1 MNDSQD
7 SDITGTADMTNTV
20 GNRHDSAD
28 SAGIMKE
35 GQETETKLQHPTNR
49 TARLSVIEE
58 LLTNSVVSSQG
69 QLLDLLAER
78 GIEVTQATLSR
89 DLDEMK
95 AVKTRLKSGEM
106 AYTLGVEPEFD
117 DVTAEKIDQ
126 QLSRG
131 LSGLITSAAAARNL
145 VIVHTPSGAAQYMAS
160 VIDKQPIDGILGT
173 VAGDD
178 TVLLVCS
185 DDDAA
190 IGRMQW
196 LLDIVSRGQGTS
208 RK

>member
-1 MNDSQD
+1 MNDTEE
-7 SDITGTADMTNTV
+7 SDITADINYDSSDVAGTVPN
-20 GNRHDSAD
+20 GGEQGS
-28 SAGIMKE
+28 
-35 GQETETKLQHPTNR
+35 ETKLQHPTNR
-49 TARLSVIEE
+49 TARLSVIQEI
-58 LLTNSVVSSQG
+58 LSNSVVSSQG
-69 QLLDLLAER
+69 QLLELLADR

-95 AVKTRLKSGEM
+95 AVKTRLKTGEM

-117 DVTAEKIDQ
+117 DATAEKIDQ

-160 VIDKQPIDGILGT
+160 VIDKQPIEGILGT

-178 TVLLVCS
+178 TVLLVCD

-190 IGRMQW
+190 VTRMQW
-196 LLDIVSRGQGTS
+196 LLDIVSRGQHQGA
-208 RK
+208 

>member
-1 MNDSQD
+1 MNDTEGSH
-7 SDITGTADMTNTV
+7 ITADIK
-20 GNRHDSAD
+20 RDSAA
-28 SAGIMKE
+28 SAVNLQDKE
-35 GQETETKLQHPTNR
+35 QVGETKLQHPTNR
-49 TARLSVIEE
+49 TARLSVIQEI
-58 LLTNSVVSSQG
+58 LSNAVVSSQG
-69 QLLDLLAER
+69 QLLGLLAKR

-95 AVKTRLKSGEM
+95 AVKTRLKTGEM

-178 TVLLVCS
+178 TVLLVC
-185 DDDAA
+185 DDDEAA
-190 IGRMQW
+190 AGRVQW
-196 LLDIVSRGQGTS
+196 LLDIVSRGQGTA
-208 RK
+208 RN

>member
-1 MNDSQD
+1 MHTNDLQDGLQSDGSQD
-7 SDITGTADMTNTV
+7 EPV
-20 GNRHDSAD
+20 LRHP
-28 SAGIMKE
+28 M
-35 GQETETKLQHPTNR
+35 NR
-49 TARLSVIEE
+49 TARLSVIQDI
-58 LLTNSVVSSQG
+58 LTNSVVSSQAQLS
-69 QLLDLLAER
+69 QLLADR

-106 AYTLGVEPEFD
+106 AYTLGVEPEHD

-160 VIDKQPIDGILGT
+160 VIDKQPIDDILGT

-190 IGRMQW
+190 VGRVKW
-196 LLDIVSRGQGTS
+196 LLDIVSRGQGANK
-208 RK
+208 R

>member
-1 MNDSQD
+1 MNDTEGSH
-7 SDITGTADMTNTV
+7 ITADTK
-20 GNRHDSAD
+20 RDSAA
-28 SAGIMKE
+28 SAVNLQGKE
-35 GQETETKLQHPTNR
+35 QVGETKLQHPTNR
-49 TARLSVIEE
+49 TARLSVIQEI
-58 LLTNSVVSSQG
+58 LSNAVVSSQG
-69 QLLDLLAER
+69 QLLGLLAER

-95 AVKTRLKSGEM
+95 AVKTRLKTGEM

-178 TVLLVCS
+178 TVLLVCN
-185 DDDAA
+185 DDEAA
-190 IGRMQW
+190 AGRVQW
-196 LLDIVSRGQGTS
+196 LLDIVSRGQGTA
-208 RK
+208 RN

>member
-1 MNDSQD
+1 MNDTED
-7 SDITGTADMTNTV
+7 SDIISDIGD
-20 GNRHDSAD
+20 G
-28 SAGIMKE
+28 SAGSSYTRDDKTQNAE
-35 GQETETKLQHPTNR
+35 NRLRHPTNR
-49 TARLSVIEE
+49 TARLSVIQEI
-58 LLTNSVVSSQG
+58 LSNSVVSSQG
-69 QLLDLLAER
+69 QLLGLLADR
-78 GIEVTQATLSR
+78 GIDVTQATLSR

-95 AVKTRLKSGEM
+95 AVKTRLKTGEM

-117 DVTAEKIDQ
+117 DATAEKIDQ

-178 TVLLVCS
+178 TVLLVCN
-185 DDDAA
+185 DDNAA
-190 IGRMQW
+190 VSRMQW
-196 LLDIVSRGQGTS
+196 LLGIVSRSQNT
-208 RK
+208 RL

>member
-1 MNDSQD
+1 MNDSQ
-7 SDITGTADMTNTV
+7 SESKL
-20 GNRHDSAD
+20 RHP
-28 SAGIMKE
+28 M
-35 GQETETKLQHPTNR
+35 NR
-49 TARLSVIEE
+49 TARLSVIQDI
-58 LLTNSVVSSQG
+58 LTNSVVSSQA
-69 QLLDLLAER
+69 QLSQILADR

-106 AYTLGVEPEFD
+106 AYTLGVEPEHD

-160 VIDKQPIDGILGT
+160 VIDKQPIEDILGT

-190 IGRMQW
+190 IGRVKW
-196 LLDIVSRGQGTS
+196 LLDIVSRGQNAKANK
-208 RK
+208 R